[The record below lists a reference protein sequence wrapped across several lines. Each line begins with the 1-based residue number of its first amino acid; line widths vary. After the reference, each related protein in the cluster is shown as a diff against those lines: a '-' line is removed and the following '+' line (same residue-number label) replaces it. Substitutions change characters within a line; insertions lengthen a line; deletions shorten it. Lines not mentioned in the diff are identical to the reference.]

1 LRLDG
6 VSLQAAEYGEEM
18 RNNKKIQKYK
28 IILEG

>member
-1 LRLDG
+1 LGLDG
-6 VSLQAAEYGEEM
+6 AFLQAAKYGEEM